1 MPRRGVNRSTALRLR
16 TTARRL
22 DGLLDAADQASPRE
36 GAGGLKRDVPATTA
50 PWRVSACIWQ
60 HLTTGQRV
68 HPLSPVRL
76 LCLLCWKAVMDA
88 VIIVVD
94 DKMARRMFAAI
105 GSVAR
110 EAEPYASV
118 EQFVDCVC
126 GPEALGAVARV
137 EVGLGSGIELA
148 SYLAALACPFPIT
161 FLERQRVQSGCIVYL
176 QKPVATDLLFDAMV
190 DAAVSASELG
200 QSIERPMLLPR
211 SRAPA
216 RKAA

>member
-1 MPRRGVNRSTALRLR
+1 
-16 TTARRL
+16 
-22 DGLLDAADQASPRE
+22 
-36 GAGGLKRDVPATTA
+36 
-50 PWRVSACIWQ
+50 
-60 HLTTGQRV
+60 
-68 HPLSPVRL
+68 
-76 LCLLCWKAVMDA
+76 MDA

-118 EQFVDCVC
+118 EQFVDRVC
-126 GPEALGAVARV
+126 GPEALGAIARV

-190 DAAVSASELG
+190 DAAVSANELVG